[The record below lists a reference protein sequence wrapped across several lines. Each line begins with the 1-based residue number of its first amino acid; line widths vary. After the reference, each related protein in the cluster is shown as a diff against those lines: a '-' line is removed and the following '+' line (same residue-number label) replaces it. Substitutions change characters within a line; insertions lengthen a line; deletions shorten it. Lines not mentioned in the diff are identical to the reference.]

1 MVEGR
6 KERMRRIRKKGR
18 KNDRGKER
26 RKGGGKEGRTL
37 DSSYDTPPVRVRAW
51 SMCCHTCR
59 DVTLTFP
66 IMTEFN
72 ALEYKKS
79 LILPWCQ
86 VQKGGGYIN
95 VMCKGD
101 KKGDI

>member
-1 MVEGR
+1 
-6 KERMRRIRKKGR
+6 MRRIRKKGR
-18 KNDRGKER
+18 KNNRRKER

-37 DSSYDTPPVRVRAW
+37 DSSYATPPVRVRAW

-72 ALEYKKS
+72 ALEYKNRLYCHGVKYK
-79 LILPWCQ
+79 
-86 VQKGGGYIN
+86 KGGGYIN